1 MKLNLK
7 IICCII
13 AICFF
18 ASCKKSKSPVINDNT
33 KYSFK
38 NTEWIGTFHSISQ
51 QYDAPCSMLFREDTA
66 VTVYGL
72 FTYVVDLSTMKYIW
86 LDSINGTITKVD
98 TITTAGTTVIDIYFS
113 LTGQKEEFYIPDKM
127 NLLSRTDLTNL
138 PYNYFIHT
146 MGLCPDK
153 IPSVQGTSWSGA
165 LQSNLDT
172 YKSYDYPDLSS
183 VQFGTDYVEFVR
195 NGHIITY
202 TDPAE
207 QRKYFYHQIGAR
219 IYFAGYDEVYNK
231 IYPYFGVLAPDGKS
245 MLVDARPIDQSVFGY
260 GTPRLP
266 NYLQTNDTYGL
277 PGVTPYIIKQ

>member
-1 MKLNLK
+1 MKLNFK
-7 IICCII
+7 IICSII

-18 ASCKKSKSPVINDNT
+18 ASCKKSKSPFINDKT

-38 NTEWIGTFHSISQ
+38 NTEWVGTFHALSQ

-72 FTYVVDLSTMKYIW
+72 FTYVVDVSTLKKIW

-98 TITTAGTTVIDIYFS
+98 TISTAGTTVIDITFP
-113 LTGQKEEFYIPDKM
+113 LTGEIEEFYIPDKINM
-127 NLLSRTDLTNL
+127 LSRTDQNGL
-138 PYNYFIHT
+138 PYNFFVYT
-146 MGLCPDK
+146 MVLFQDK

-165 LQSNLDT
+165 LQPNLGT
-172 YKSYDYPDLSS
+172 YKTYDYPDLSS

-202 TDPAE
+202 TDPAD
-207 QRKYFYHQIGAR
+207 RMKYSYHQIGAR

-231 IYPYFGVLAPDGKS
+231 IYPYFGVLYPDGKS

-266 NYLQTNDTYGL
+266 NKTDSYYGNGF
-277 PGVTPYIIKQ
+277 PGVTPYITKQ